1 MTQAFRF
8 RALAGIFGRV
18 FLLRLFMFLLLT
30 LPVVQQ
36 LDDLVLHFPRRSFLA
51 EILAQFRTCQNHF
64 VYLLLVLHHNA
75 VDHIPVEQLLFVQ
88 LTQTLCLR
96 L

>member
-1 MTQAFRF
+1 MLTRS
-8 RALAGIFGRV
+8 FGLLFLFV
-18 FLLRLFMFLLLT
+18 FLLRLFVFLLLA

-36 LDDLVLHFPRRSFLA
+36 LDNLVLHFPRRSFLT
-51 EILAQFRTCQNHF
+51 EILAQLRTCQNHF
-64 VYLLLVLHHNA
+64 VYLLFVLHHNA

-88 LTQTLCLR
+88 LTHTLCLR